1 MTPWN
6 QVAAYLR
13 LPDPRPIGEIEE
25 DIRAELEFHLE
36 MRAQDN
42 VRAGMPLDEARAD
55 ALRRFGDFDRI
66 RRTCRRIQLGDRI
79 MLQRI
84 QAVLTA
90 VLLVA
95 VVVLGVLVY
104 RMQTAQETQNARL
117 LASLEQIAQ
126 RPAVEVVAAP
136 DAGPVVLETTPVTG
150 AKDVDPSLDEIRVV
164 FSKTMMDQSWSFST
178 SEDEF
183 PETIGEPRYL
193 ADGKTCVLPV
203 KLEPGKTYGIWLN
216 SNKFGNFKDAGGR
229 SAEPYLLKFTTRP

>member
-1 MTPWN
+1 
-6 QVAAYLR
+6 
-13 LPDPRPIGEIEE
+13 
-25 DIRAELEFHLE
+25 
-36 MRAQDN
+36 
-42 VRAGMPLDEARAD
+42 
-55 ALRRFGDFDRI
+55 
-66 RRTCRRIQLGDRI
+66 

-178 SEDEF
+178 SEDEY

-229 SAEPYLLKFTTRP
+229 SAEPYLLKFTTRR